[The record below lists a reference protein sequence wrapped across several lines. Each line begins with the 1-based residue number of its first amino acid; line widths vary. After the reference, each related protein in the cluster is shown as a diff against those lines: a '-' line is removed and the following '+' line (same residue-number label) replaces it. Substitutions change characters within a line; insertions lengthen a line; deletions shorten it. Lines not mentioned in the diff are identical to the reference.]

1 MLPGRFSVYPADR
14 NLALPAGAAPLQPKK
29 LWLIVKELRTGNH
42 QLQELDVIKLGRF
55 KLRVKQLVKSGTTPP
70 VGLKSL
76 NLFVTEKFEFICEE
90 IVAAKNDLLFTVCV
104 TGSSRCLAY
113 TRFFSQEHASAF
125 FHGFFF
131 VK

>member
-1 MLPGRFSVYPADR
+1 MADCQGVANGQSSAAR
-14 NLALPAGAAPLQPKK
+14 ARCDKAGALQIEGQATREIGDDSAGK
-29 LWLIVKELRTGNH
+29 I
-42 QLQELDVIKLGRF
+42 
-55 KLRVKQLVKSGTTPP
+55 
-70 VGLKSL
+70 
-76 NLFVTEKFEFICEE
+76 EKFEFICEE

-113 TRFFSQEHASAF
+113 TRFFSQEHASTF